1 MNWLSYNWQ
10 WAGDLAATHLYLSAS
25 AVVIAVL
32 VAVPLGRLAFRF
44 PKLGG
49 ALLSAATL
57 IYAVPSLPLLFVVP
71 ILIGTPLRSS
81 TTIIAAL
88 ALYGAALLVRTAADP
103 IVRDSA
109 VALGYSRTRIL
120 WGVDLPLATPVLV
133 SGIRVVTVSTVGLV
147 TIGALI
153 GIPSL
158 GTLLTDG
165 FKRDIMAEVGTG
177 IAATVLLALVL
188 DAVVLLAGRA
198 LTPWMRAVGR
208 VAA

>member
-1 MNWLSYNWQ
+1 M
-10 WAGDLAATHLYLSAS
+10 
-25 AVVIAVL
+25 
-32 VAVPLGRLAFRF
+32 
-44 PKLGG
+44 
-49 ALLSAATL
+49 
-57 IYAVPSLPLLFVVP
+57 
-71 ILIGTPLRSS
+71 
-81 TTIIAAL
+81 
-88 ALYGAALLVRTAADP
+88 
-103 IVRDSA
+103 RDSA

-133 SGIRVVTVSTVGLV
+133 SGIRVVTVSTVGIV

-188 DAVVLLAGRA
+188 DAVVLLAGRV

-208 VAA
+208 AAA